1 MCHATEFMPVR
12 SLPAVDGVLLWA
24 MRAWAVGMRK
34 KIPVEEKIQNAFAR
48 IGAPDATGQLY
59 GFMWIL
65 GQGKERILNVDCTCH
80 PFISADE
87 RSLLDITALSQ
98 QDRSFEALLM
108 LRAMVR
114 PATALAAHDAAKR
127 VAASLSAAGRF
138 LQLRTFETRQYI
150 IAPGLAGMD
159 TPVLPTL
166 H

>member
-1 MCHATEFMPVR
+1 MPVR

-34 KIPVEEKIQNAFAR
+34 KIPVEGKIQDAFAR

-59 GFMWIL
+59 GFMRIL
-65 GQGKERILNVDCTCH
+65 GQGTGRMLNVDCTCH

-87 RSLLDITALSQ
+87 RSLLEITALSQ
-98 QDRSFEALLM
+98 HERSFEALLM
-108 LRAMVR
+108 LRSLVR
-114 PATALAAHDAAKR
+114 PASALAAHDAAAR

-138 LQLRTFETRQYI
+138 LHLRTLETRQYI

-166 H
+166 Y